1 MQLFSMALEC
11 HWPKLIKNVT
21 GFHGRSVSISAKVSK
36 SFDVACGLS
45 DVPRCDIRMACTS
58 RDGPDG
64 PKCWEGATWC
74 KVVPQ

>member
-1 MQLFSMALEC
+1 MQLFSMALES
-11 HWPKLIKNVT
+11 HWPKMSP
-21 GFHGRSVSISAKVSK
+21 GRVSISAKVST

-64 PKCWEGATWC
+64 PKCWWGNMVQGGAP
-74 KVVPQ
+74 VRNR